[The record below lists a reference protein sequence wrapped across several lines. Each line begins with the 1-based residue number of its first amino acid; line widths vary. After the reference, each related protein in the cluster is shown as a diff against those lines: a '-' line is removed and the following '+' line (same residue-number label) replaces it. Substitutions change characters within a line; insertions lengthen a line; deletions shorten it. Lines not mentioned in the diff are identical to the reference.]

1 MTKQH
6 YQRSGQMSDRVRVTW
21 NDLVQGGKVP
31 WNIYD
36 QNGKLLVR
44 SGTMLK
50 RSMIEK
56 MTNYVMY
63 RNRRPD
69 DYEYPTEDLRVNAFD
84 KFNELVWRLES
95 LFKDIES
102 ANKEAKIK
110 LERIVRD
117 LLNLIDTEP
126 DATIACVH
134 LPSEY
139 PYSLFHSL
147 QCAILSSMVSQR
159 DKHSQ
164 LERESLAAAALT
176 CNISMREL
184 QEELYQHKGKI
195 STLQRAE
202 IEGHPAQTISML
214 LKAGINDPLLLD
226 IVQDHHE
233 RSDGSGYPHGKIHA
247 EIDRGAMILA
257 VTDCYCAMV
266 SGRSYRKPLPVKD
279 ALSEFLT
286 DKGKLYDEVISLML
300 IKETSVFPP
309 GSFVKLKNGEI
320 ALVIHRGKTNPV
332 QPVVK
337 SIFGPNGNRY
347 AYPLT
352 RDCGNDE
359 YKISGILGARPNTPL
374 NVSKLWD
381 YL

>member
-6 YQRSGQMSDRVRVTW
+6 PKRPGQLSDRVRVTW
-21 NDLVQGGKVP
+21 NDLVNGGTTP

-36 QNGKLLVR
+36 QKGKLLVR
-44 SGTMLK
+44 AGTQLS
-50 RSMIEK
+50 RGMIEK

-63 RNRRPD
+63 RDRRPE
-69 DYEYPTEDLRVNAFD
+69 DYEYPDEETRINAFD

-95 LFKDIES
+95 LFEDIEA
-102 ANKEAKIK
+102 ANNEAKVK
-110 LERIVRD
+110 LQRIARD
-117 LLNLIDTEP
+117 LLNLIDIEP
-126 DATIACVH
+126 DAIIACVH

-147 QCAILSSMVSQR
+147 QCAILSAMVGRR
-159 DKHSQ
+159 DKQSHQ
-164 LERESLAAAALT
+164 QREALTAAALV
-176 CNISMREL
+176 CNVSMRDL
-184 QEELYQHKGKI
+184 QEELFQHKGRI

-202 IEGHPAQTISML
+202 IEGHPEQTISML
-214 LKAGINDPLLLD
+214 LKAGINDPMILD

-233 RSDGSGYPHGKIHA
+233 RSDGSGYPHGKTHA

-286 DKGKLYDEVISLML
+286 DKGRLYDEIISLML

-309 GSFVKLKNGEI
+309 GSFVKLKNGEV

-352 RDCGNDE
+352 RDCGVDE
-359 YKISGILGARPNTPL
+359 HKISGILGARPNTPL

>member
-1 MTKQH
+1 MN
-6 YQRSGQMSDRVRVTW
+6 DRVRVTW
-21 NDLVQGGKVP
+21 NDLVQGGKTP
-31 WNIYD
+31 WSIYD
-36 QNGKLLVR
+36 HNGKLLVR
-44 SGTMLK
+44 AGTTLK

-56 MTNYVMY
+56 MTNYIMY
-63 RNRRPD
+63 RDRRPE
-69 DYEYPTEDLRVNAFD
+69 DYEYPTEDPSVNAFD
-84 KFNELVWRLES
+84 KFSELVWRLES
-95 LFKDIES
+95 LFEDIE
-102 ANKEAKIK
+102 AGNKESTAKLK
-110 LERIVRD
+110 RIVRD
-117 LLNLIDTEP
+117 ILHLIDSEP

-139 PYSLFHSL
+139 PYSLFHPL
-147 QCAILSSMVSQR
+147 QCAILSAMVSRR
-159 DKHSQ
+159 DKQSDKEQ
-164 LERESLAAAALT
+164 ELLVAAALT
-176 CNISMREL
+176 CNIGMRDL

-202 IEGHPAQTISML
+202 IEGHPELSINML
-214 LKAGINDPLLLD
+214 LKAGINAPLLLD
-226 IVQDHHE
+226 IVRDHHE
-233 RSDGSGYPHGKIHA
+233 RSDGSGYPHGIGRD
-247 EIDRGAMILA
+247 EITRGAMILA

-266 SGRSYRKPLPVKD
+266 TSRSYRKPLSVKD

-286 DKGKLYDEVISLML
+286 DKGKLYDEIISLML

-320 ALVIHRGKTNPV
+320 ALVIHRGKANPM

-352 RDCGNDE
+352 RDCGSDE

-374 NVSKLWD
+374 NVSKLWE